1 MAHQTSLPSF
11 TPAFAIDTAPETVP
25 TPNASAEA
33 LVDGLN
39 EAQAEAVLHRGGPLL
54 IVAGAGSG
62 KTRVLTHRIGHLLAT
77 GDARPHEFLA
87 ITFTNKAAAE
97 MRDRIGE
104 LVGPAAQRMW
114 ISTFHS
120 SCVRILRRE
129 ATHIGLKSNFSIYD
143 ATDSLRLITRISKDA
158 DLDPRRFAPRA
169 IRNKIS
175 ALKNELEDAESF
187 ASTAAGDPWHQAVA
201 EVYKEYE
208 SRLRTANAM
217 DFDDLIGNVVHM
229 FDAFPAILDNYRR
242 RFRYVLVDE
251 YQDTNHAQYRLV
263 RQFTGAPGEPADVE
277 TRSEEHTSEL
287 QSRGH

>member
-11 TPAFAIDTAPETVP
+11 TPAFAVDSAPEV
-25 TPNASAEA
+25 
-33 LVDGLN
+33 LVDRSTTPADDLLNGLN
-39 EAQAEAVLHRGGPLL
+39 EAQAEAVAHRGGPLL

-97 MRDRIGE
+97 MRERISE

-143 ATDSLRLITRISKDA
+143 ATDSLRLITQIAKDA
-158 DLDPRRFAPRA
+158 EIDPRRFAPRA

-175 ALKNELEDAESF
+175 SLKNELDDDEEF
-187 ASTAAGDPWHQAVA
+187 ASTAGGDPWHQAVA
-201 EVYKEYE
+201 EVYREYS

-217 DFDDLIGNVVHM
+217 DCDDVIANVVHRV
-229 FDAFPAILDNYRR
+229 DAVPAILAHRRR
-242 RFRYVLVDE
+242 RFPLVPRD
-251 YQDTNHAQYRLV
+251 A
-263 RQFTGAPGEPADVE
+263 
-277 TRSEEHTSEL
+277 
-287 QSRGH
+287 